1 MSKNVKYVT
10 VYYLDAKDG
19 RPANEAPPR
28 HGPVLP
34 GESLTVDIVDRR
46 SLPPIIIGTL
56 PASEPLTVGM
66 ELIEKAEHTD
76 RIKAVNDWHQA
87 NAERQAHERRQG
99 MNLSRFQARAVLRIH
114 GYREQV
120 DQMMQS
126 PDADPLTADAWADAS
141 EFKRLSP
148 TIIDM
153 MQKLGITDEEADA
166 MFEEGA
172 AIEA

>member
-1 MSKNVKYVT
+1 MSNNIKHVT
-10 VYYLDAKDG
+10 AYYLDAKDG
-19 RPANEAPPR
+19 RPASEAPNR

-34 GESLTVDIVDRR
+34 DGLTVDIVDRR
-46 SLPPIIIGTL
+46 EHPPLIIGTM
-56 PASEPLTVGM
+56 PASQPLSAGM
-66 ELIEKAEHTD
+66 QLINQAEHAE
-76 RIKAVNDWHQA
+76 RVQAVNDWHQA

-99 MNLSRFQARAVLRIH
+99 MVLSRFQARAVLRIH

-148 TIIDM
+148 TILDM
-153 MQKLGITDEEADA
+153 MQKLGISDDEADA